1 MSRYKLKSIEKIVP
15 PEGTTHKRWY
25 KFIIANSYNTITNI
39 RSGSEKEVRRFA
51 RETIQR
57 LNEKYLTSCKVKVF
71 NRQVNEVS
79 ISSSI

>member
-39 RSGSEKEVRRFA
+39 RCGSEKEVRRFA
-51 RETIQR
+51 VDAIKR
-57 LNEKYLTSCKVKVF
+57 LNDKYLTNCKVKVF
-71 NRQVNEVS
+71 NRPANEVS
-79 ISSSI
+79 ISSRY